1 MFEKGETGYQDFA
14 KIKKQLLEFIAGR
27 LKPMFL
33 ERGIRYDVVD
43 AVLYDCNDIL
53 DCAIKTE
60 IINKVVDEDWFAGI
74 VRSADRVARIAK
86 KAQREEVREEN
97 LVDEEEKKLH
107 ALYMKMN
114 WEVGQAINQEDWLK
128 ALKALA
134 ELTDPIELFFD
145 KVLVMH
151 EDEKLKLN
159 RLALLKSLEKLYL
172 SVADFRK
179 VVLPG

>member
-1 MFEKGETGYQDFA
+1 
-14 KIKKQLLEFIAGR
+14 
-27 LKPMFL
+27 
-33 ERGIRYDVVD
+33 
-43 AVLYDCNDIL
+43 
-53 DCAIKTE
+53 
-60 IINKVVDEDWFAGI
+60 
-74 VRSADRVARIAK
+74 
-86 KAQREEVREEN
+86 
-97 LVDEEEKKLH
+97 
-107 ALYMKMN
+107 MKMN

-134 ELTDPIELFFD
+134 ELTDPIELFFE